1 MKRFYVILVLAIAI
15 ALALAVGISKH
26 TGYVLITYPHVLHYE
41 SGLWSTLVALFAI
54 GLVIYLARVLLGLVL
69 TSGGV
74 VNPWSRRNRSR
85 RVQVAIEQGQM
96 DLAEGRWASAER
108 HLHRAA
114 EAERQPLLY
123 YLGAARAANEQ
134 GRYEEADGLLERAL
148 ERQPQAERRAGSD
161 DCRTRA

>member
-41 SGLWSTLVALFAI
+41 SSLWATLVAVFVI
-54 GLVIYLARVLLGLVL
+54 GLAIYLVRVLLSLVT

-85 RVQVAIEQGQM
+85 RVQIAIE
-96 DLAEGRWASAER
+96 
-108 HLHRAA
+108 
-114 EAERQPLLY
+114 
-123 YLGAARAANEQ
+123 
-134 GRYEEADGLLERAL
+134 
-148 ERQPQAERRAGSD
+148 
-161 DCRTRA
+161 